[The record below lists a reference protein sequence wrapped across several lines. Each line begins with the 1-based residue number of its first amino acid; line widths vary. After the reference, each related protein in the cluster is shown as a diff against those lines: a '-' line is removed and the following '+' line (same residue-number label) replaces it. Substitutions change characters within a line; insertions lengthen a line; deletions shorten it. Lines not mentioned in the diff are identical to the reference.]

1 MIEINMQNEL
11 RLFNLEN
18 KWNDYIG
25 VQKEV
30 FRVLRNGGFF
40 DDAEVI
46 NKKTGMGIKINVKG
60 IKETLG
66 TGKRFQALPKKLKQF
81 KIATLRHLRQII
93 EQAELIE
100 DNVENVH
107 EENGYMYAYFGS
119 EVLIDGEEVGVR
131 ISVKKKVGTNWFW
144 IHNVDDNKK
153 SPKLLDPSGKT
164 ELKEI

>member
-11 RLFNLEN
+11 GLYNLEN

-30 FRVLRNGGFF
+30 FRVLRSGGFF
-40 DDAEVI
+40 ADAEVI
-46 NKKTGMGIKINVKG
+46 NRKTGMCIKINVKG

-81 KIATLRHLRQII
+81 KIATLRHLRKII

-107 EENGYMYAYFGS
+107 QNAFE
-119 EVLIDGEEVGVR
+119 
-131 ISVKKKVGTNWFW
+131 K
-144 IHNVDDNKK
+144 
-153 SPKLLDPSGKT
+153 
-164 ELKEI
+164 